1 MTAETVPED
10 ESSGDGRVAV
20 VERTLLAVSI
30 IVMTG
35 LVVGNVISRNV
46 LGVSWPFTEE
56 IGSLMLIL
64 VTFGGLGYAARHRRH
79 IAMSALHD
87 LLPVRRREA
96 LERVIA
102 AVSAVTMLVM
112 VYLGGRYVVQIYG
125 SGDSSDVLGLP
136 MFLPLSVIPL
146 GFLLAAVRYVGD
158 LRALMSRRPERDE
171 ASGRAATEGD

>member
-10 ESSGDGRVAV
+10 ESSDGPVAL

-30 IVMTG
+30 LVMTG

-46 LGVSWPFTEE
+46 LGVSWPYTEE

-87 LLPVRRREA
+87 LLPVRWRRA

-112 VYLGGRYVVQIYG
+112 AYLGARYVVQIYG

-146 GFLLAAVRYVGD
+146 GFLLASARYAGD
-158 LRALMSRRPERDE
+158 LRALTSRRPERDQTP
-171 ASGRAATEGD
+171 GRAATEGD